1 MALISSTT
9 TRITYVSEWGMRGLV
24 VYSWSFSV
32 EHLEELGFELLLCS
46 GFIKSII
53 SIEVD
58 LLLIR
63 LQDVLGTLNQNI
75 VLPSELMVV
84 KLSIV
89 LLLHGRCLLS
99 LAVAP
104 TIMMGITLRFFQ
116 LWVGGESL
124 DSGTQIWEAGLEG
137 GRLILKWEDGLV
149 IATSDSL
156 VLTLKEFLSSEILL
170 LFSVIAT
177 CLVGGCAVL
186 PWWCFIPVSPTVMVL
201 HLIYS

>member
-9 TRITYVSEWGMRGLV
+9 TRITYVSEWGSEGPE

-32 EHLEELGFELLLCS
+32 EHLEEFGLELLLRS
-46 GFIKSII
+46 GFIKCII

-63 LQDVLGTLNQNI
+63 LQDVLGTLNQDI
-75 VLPSELMVV
+75 VLPSELVVV

-89 LLLHGRCLLS
+89 LLLHGCGLLPF
-99 LAVAP
+99 AVPP
-104 TIMMGITLRFFQ
+104 TIMVGITLRFFQ

-124 DSGTQIWEAGLEG
+124 DSGTQIREASLEG
-137 GRLILKWEDGLV
+137 GRLILQWEDGLV

-156 VLTLKEFLSSEILL
+156 VLSLKEFLCSKILL

-177 CLVGGCAVL
+177 TLVGGCAVL
-186 PWWCFIPVSPTVMVL
+186 PWGCLISIGTTVMVL
-201 HLIYS
+201 H

>member
-1 MALISSTT
+1 M
-9 TRITYVSEWGMRGLV
+9 
-24 VYSWSFSV
+24 
-32 EHLEELGFELLLCS
+32 CS

-63 LQDVLGTLNQNI
+63 LQDVLGTLNQYI
-75 VLPSELMVV
+75 VLPSELVV
-84 KLSIV
+84 VELSIV

-124 DSGTQIWEAGLEG
+124 DSGTQI
-137 GRLILKWEDGLV
+137 
-149 IATSDSL
+149 
-156 VLTLKEFLSSEILL
+156 
-170 LFSVIAT
+170 
-177 CLVGGCAVL
+177 
-186 PWWCFIPVSPTVMVL
+186 
-201 HLIYS
+201 